1 MLQWTASCGIA
12 VMIVS
17 VGLLL
22 ADDFDDYVWHC
33 CDHRVII
40 VVGFLRDCCEVTY
53 VRLLWDCREID
64 SVLPCDCY
72 GVALALLQYL
82 CGITLE
88 LPRDCSGIAARLS
101 LNSRGMA

>member
-17 VGLLL
+17 VGLLR

-40 VVGFLRDCCEVTY
+40 VVGFLRDCCEIMC
-53 VRLLWDCREID
+53 DCCGIAL
-64 SVLPCDCY
+64 VLPCDCY
-72 GVALALLQYL
+72 GAALALLQYL
-82 CGITLE
+82 CRITLE

-101 LNSRGMA
+101 LDSCGMA